1 MNFLAHCFFASA
13 NSQSVV
19 GNLLGDF
26 CKGVD
31 LQSIPAEVRAGL
43 LTHRLVDKYT
53 DSHPLIAQAKQ
64 CFSPAR
70 RRFAAVAVDVLFDHY
85 LIVHWARY
93 SPQSYTDFKTQTYQL
108 LQQGQ
113 PLMPPKM
120 ATVMNS
126 VVDNDWFATYESLEG
141 IGFALDRIAA
151 RIRFNNTFSGCI
163 EDIERHNLQLER
175 LFLDFFPQL
184 QQHIAQYNQSVL
196 ER

>member
-85 LIVHWARY
+85 LIVHWDRY
-93 SPQSYTDFKTQTYQL
+93 SPQSYADFKTQTYQL

-126 VVDNDWFATYESLEG
+126 VVDNAWFAT
-141 IGFALDRIAA
+141 
-151 RIRFNNTFSGCI
+151 
-163 EDIERHNLQLER
+163 
-175 LFLDFFPQL
+175 
-184 QQHIAQYNQSVL
+184 
-196 ER
+196 